1 MLRRKQS
8 YKRRRFVV
16 LVLLASLAGF
26 AAYRAGAFEG
36 LNLGVDKAAAAA
48 TRQEKAFGPIA
59 ERIHA
64 GQGWA
69 MLSPAENG
77 QRRVA
82 YMVESGGGAWSTLGP
97 VHTVADATEAEMML
111 DGNLLVLQTARN
123 GAPQFTAFTYGENG
137 LQPADFY
144 TVKAP
149 QPSVQQGQFV
159 LVNKRL
165 NALWHYS
172 DGKLVKAY
180 RVATGRQTAGPAPSQ
195 EDYRTNFFTP
205 EGIFQITDFKKNPPY
220 GAMKPGDKS
229 YAGGDPQNPFGTR
242 WMGFSVYGW
251 DGTSVWGI
259 HGTAEP
265 EKIGT
270 WASDGCVRMRTE
282 QAEALFNLLQGKV
295 VTLQIVA
302 R

>member
-1 MLRRKQS
+1 MLRRKH
-8 YKRRRFVV
+8 KRRR
-16 LVLLASLAGF
+16 LIVLLLLAGLVGF
-26 AAYRAGAFEG
+26 AAVQFGALEG
-36 LNLGVDKAAAAA
+36 LSLGGDQVAAAA
-48 TRQEKAFGPIA
+48 TRQEKVFGPIA
-59 ERIHA
+59 ERILT
-64 GQGWA
+64 GKGWA
-69 MLSPAENG
+69 VLSPVESG
-77 QRRVA
+77 QRRLA
-82 YMVESGGGAWSTLGP
+82 YLVESSGGAWSALGA
-97 VHTVADATEAEMML
+97 VHTVTDATEVEMTL
-111 DGNLLVLQTARN
+111 DGDLLVLQTARN
-123 GAPQFTAFTYGENG
+123 GAPQFAAFTYGENG
-137 LQPADFY
+137 LQSADYY
-144 TVKAP
+144 TVNAP
-149 QPSVQQGQFV
+149 QPAVQQGQFV

-180 RVATGRQTAGPAPSQ
+180 RVATGRQTTGPAPTQ

-282 QAEALFNLLQGKV
+282 QAEALFDLLQGKA
-295 VTLQIVA
+295 VTLQVVA